1 MNHLNTLHAKLSF
14 QQKLALKRQY
24 SKLKKRQSQLLQY
37 YRLVPK
43 PMVSQQD
50 ANSQL
55 VRATQ
60 HFNRANRGKKIPSNQ
75 DDLHVKKAAENVI
88 KWNLYNLY
96 LTKID
101 RFLIT
106 EIDEEYTCDKFFNLN
121 YVQTNFKNVKE
132 IVKYKD
138 PINYTIKEYTL

>member
-1 MNHLNTLHAKLSF
+1 MSFWDFDQPDEPPKYTRDVATFAPAKLSF

-24 SKLKKRQSQLLQY
+24 SKLKKRESQLLQY
-37 YRLVPK
+37 YRLVPE

-96 LTKID
+96 LSKESELKTIHN
-101 RFLIT
+101 RIY
-106 EIDEEYTCDKFFNLN
+106 EIMAMLE
-121 YVQTNFKNVKE
+121 
-132 IVKYKD
+132 
-138 PINYTIKEYTL
+138 